1 MMTERREIDCY
12 LQRLDSQLCGSPRYR
27 NQLLVEI
34 RSHLCD
40 ITEAAGCSAADAVER
55 FGDADKLAQQLNKV
69 LLAKR
74 RQNLRRFTTGIA
86 AAAMAA
92 VAAGGIHGTGHHG
105 QMAAPQTG
113 ARLQPVSVILDPR
126 TGMVVASQ
134 PPPGT
139 AGR

>member
-1 MMTERREIDCY
+1 MMTEPREIDCY
-12 LQRLDSQLCGSPRYR
+12 LQRLDSRLCGSPRYR

-34 RSHLCD
+34 RTHLCD

-69 LLAKR
+69 LSAKR

-86 AAAMAA
+86 AAAVAA
-92 VAAGGIHGTGHHG
+92 VAAGGIHGTGDHG

-113 ARLQPVSVILDPR
+113 AQRQPLSVILDPR

-134 PPPGT
+134 PLSGT